1 MMRSTAV
8 FALLAAGL
16 AACGSPPSQPQ
27 DTNVV
32 NGTVTD
38 QAFPSGAEGNDIIT
52 GSNSAAGAGDATT
65 TNNSSDKQGE
75 SPPQN

>member
-16 AACGSPPSQPQ
+16 AGCGSPPSQPQ

-52 GSNSAAGAGDATT
+52 GSNAAAAPASAPA
-65 TNNSSDKQGE
+65 NSSGEQGE

>member
-8 FALLAAGL
+8 FAFLAAGL
-16 AACGSPPSQPQ
+16 AGCGSPPSQPQ

-52 GSNSAAGAGDATT
+52 GSDAAAGAGDAST
-65 TNNSSDKQGE
+65 TNNSSGEQGE
-75 SPPQN
+75 SPRQN